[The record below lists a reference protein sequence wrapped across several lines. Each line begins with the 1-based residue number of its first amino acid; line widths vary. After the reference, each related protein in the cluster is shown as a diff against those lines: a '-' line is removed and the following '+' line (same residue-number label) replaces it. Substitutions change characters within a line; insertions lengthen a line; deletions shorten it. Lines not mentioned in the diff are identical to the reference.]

1 MLKYTI
7 NRNKLSA
14 DRKQVDL
21 DKVVMTEI
29 PTDSNDKNM
38 LVCYYSNGKEYNFKE
53 GQILNIDYRVDVSND
68 NGVSTKSLTFTT
80 ECELLKV
87 NNEKGVFATVVD
99 RYYNLD
105 ISSLTEVEED
115 EIFWHFYFPDGHLFD
130 RDSNDSGIETVPTV
144 LYIEYQYTEDGALM
158 NGLAEIQCNYVNPN
172 QLSCIYDETVMGKLR
187 SSIFSENSDT
197 ATLSGIRVYRQTPLF
212 RQTNNIFIYIDSTL
226 CNINIPLSINF
237 ATNMYQSDALN
248 ENFVADERNRAINRI
263 VDMEKDV
270 YHPVIW
276 DSESENY
283 VAGIDKEADKIV
295 FNLHFRQHRGDDWLV
310 EPDTYWNGCYVDEN
324 NKVRL
329 IGRDKEENTY
339 QDVDYFSYNNDN
351 ESKQSDILTYLNFT
365 NDDVRY
371 QKNKLARSF
380 IRIMFYDSMNPANQN
395 LLYYSTIFLDA
406 GTLFGKYIKHIEET
420 PYRTVIYE
428 TDETTEKEIINIEES
443 VKDLIGIKVNRE
455 PCGDLTKDKTDD
467 EIEELRLSCQLS
479 VQDKYQ
485 SNGSSD
491 GFYLYLWKD
500 NEIGV
505 TPVDLYVKVEFNHAG
520 YGRTIPMMMPFWDPY
535 KYEKATEKPSKKKGI
550 KLFQEILNDWNSEK
564 DENDIWKNDGKV
576 TDGQYGARQ
585 YMKYSYI
592 HFKCKYD
599 KIHKQHIYYLDD
611 EYYGTDIKDGGV
623 HFEDNIITLNLY
635 EAKMV

>member
-115 EIFWHFYFPDGHLFD
+115 EILWHFYFPDGHLFD

-144 LYIEYQYTEDGALM
+144 LYIEYQYTEDGVLM
-158 NGLAEIQCNYVNPN
+158 NGLAEILCNYVNPN
-172 QLSCIYDETVMGKLR
+172 QLSCVYDETEMGKLR
-187 SSIFSENSDT
+187 SSVFSDNSDT
-197 ATLSGIRVYRQTPLF
+197 ATLSGIRIYRQTPLF

-248 ENFVADERNRAINRI
+248 DNFVADERNRAINRV

-276 DSESENY
+276 DSENENY
-283 VAGIDKEADKIV
+283 VTGIDKEIDKIV

-310 EPDTYWNGCYVDEN
+310 EPDTYWNGCYIDEN

-329 IGRDKEENTY
+329 IGRGNEENTY
-339 QDVDYFSYNNDN
+339 QDVDYFSYSNDN
-351 ESKQSDILTYLNFT
+351 ESKQSDLLTYLNFT

-395 LLYYSTIFLDA
+395 LLYYSTVFLDA

-428 TDETTEKEIINIEES
+428 TDETTGKEIINIEES
-443 VKDLIGIKVNRE
+443 IKDLIGIKVNRE
-455 PCGDLTKDKTDD
+455 PCGDLAKDKTDD

-520 YGRTIPMMMPFWDPY
+520 YGRTIPMMMPFWDKNK
-535 KYEKATEKPSKKKGI
+535 KYADGEMKIGI
-550 KLFQEILNDWNSEK
+550 KSFQDILDDWNSEK
-564 DENDIWKNDGKV
+564 DENDIWRDENGNV

-599 KIHKQHIYYLDD
+599 KKHKQHIYYLDD

-623 HFEDNIITLNLY
+623 HFKDNIITLNLY

>member
-115 EIFWHFYFPDGHLFD
+115 EILWHFYFPDGHLFD

-144 LYIEYQYTEDGALM
+144 LYIEYQYTEDGVLM
-158 NGLAEIQCNYVNPN
+158 NGLAEILCNYVNPN
-172 QLSCIYDETVMGKLR
+172 QLSCVYDETEMGKLR
-187 SSIFSENSDT
+187 SSVFSDNSDT

-248 ENFVADERNRAINRI
+248 ENFVADERNRAINRV

-276 DSESENY
+276 NSQAENY
-283 VAGIDKEADKIV
+283 VNGIDKEADKIV

-310 EPDTYWNGCYVDEN
+310 EPDTYWNGCYIDEN

-329 IGRDKEENTY
+329 IGRDNEENTY
-339 QDVDYFSYNNDN
+339 QDVDYFSYSNDN
-351 ESKQSDILTYLNFT
+351 ESKQSDLLTYLNFT

-428 TDETTEKEIINIEES
+428 TEETTEKEIINIEES
-443 VKDLIGIKVNRE
+443 IKDLIGIKVNRE

-491 GFYLYLWKD
+491 GFYFYLWKD

-535 KYEKATEKPSKKKGI
+535 KYEKAAEKPSKEKGI
-550 KLFQEILNDWNSEK
+550 KTFQEILDDWNSEK
-564 DENDIWKNDGKV
+564 DENDIWKNNGEV

-611 EYYGTDIKDGGV
+611 EYYGTNIKDGGV